1 MSIVIN
7 WKPRKHSLET
17 YEKIRDL
24 HLAGVGANEINT
36 RLGIGVGT
44 AYDVLKRLGLMRSRS
59 EARTLE
65 WRQGKHRNPYTN
77 GFNLKYLY
85 DEDLFKKDTP
95 DMAWVL
101 GLILSD
107 GHVRRN
113 NWCVSASEDICQ
125 KLIAITKGG
134 QLQKRPD
141 VNVHS
146 AIISNLKMCEDLRSR
161 FGIEHDKCTSL
172 KFVNLEK
179 LLMPHFVRGF
189 WDGDGSFSSILPKGR
204 TITRFIA
211 SLAIAAESFIKDLFS
226 YLKDAKV
233 VKGGC
238 IYSYVNKNSFSRNL
252 RHTLSFGTA
261 DSLSLSDWFYRDSNE
276 FNRGDL
282 NYNKWIKYQRDHA
295 DVFNRMFSKKTVAE

>member
-44 AYDVLKRLGLMRSRS
+44 AYDVLKRLGIMRSRS

-65 WRQGKHRNPYTN
+65 WRQGKHRNPHTD
-77 GFNLKYLY
+77 GFSLKYSY

-113 NWCVSASEDICQ
+113 NWCVSASEDICR
-125 KLIAITKGG
+125 KLLGITKGG
-134 QLQKRPD
+134 QLQKRPNI
-141 VNVHS
+141 NVHY
-146 AIISNLKMCEDLRSR
+146 AIISNLKMCEDLRAR
-161 FGIEHDKCTSL
+161 FGIEHNKCTKL
-172 KFVNLEK
+172 KFVNLQK
-179 LLMPHFVRGF
+179 TLMPHFIRGF
-189 WDGDGSFSSILPKGR
+189 WDGDGSFSSVLPKGR
-204 TITRFIA
+204 NVTRFTA
-211 SLAIAAESFIKDLFS
+211 SLALSAESFIKDLFS
-226 YLKDAKV
+226 YLKTEKV

-238 IYSYVNKNSFSRNL
+238 IHSCINKNSFSKNL
-252 RHTLSFGTA
+252 RHLLSFGIA
-261 DSLSLSDWFYRDSNE
+261 DSLSLSAWFYKDSKE
-276 FNRGDL
+276 SNRGDL
-282 NYNKWIKYQRDHA
+282 NYTKWINYQKDHA
-295 DVFNRMFSKKTVAE
+295 DVFNRLFLKRNAV